1 MDAETEIF
9 MNNNTDDD
17 RDFNSIREFY
27 RDAVVFVTGGTG
39 FLGKVLIEK
48 LLFSCDD
55 IRAIYV
61 LLRSNRGLSS
71 EQRFKEFIKNPV
83 FDRVRARDP
92 LALDKMT
99 CIAGDINDA
108 SFGLDDS
115 NMTKVVENVTMVFH
129 VAATV
134 KFNESLRDAAC
145 LNTLG
150 TQRMMDLCCKM
161 KKLKS
166 VVHVST
172 AYSNPG
178 LKYVGETVYA
188 TKGPLDKDTFI
199 KCIKVLPKEIV
210 DSFADRLQG
219 THPNTYTLTKSMAE
233 EVVAEYT
240 NKIPVCIVRPSIVT
254 GSIKEPFPGWV
265 DNVYGITGIMMEI
278 GRGTISSIMCDQK
291 CIMDLIPVD
300 IVSNT
305 LITAAWANVCNY
317 KKSSITVYNCTS
329 GQINP
334 VIWYDYGRITEK
346 WACRNPT
353 KYVMLY
359 PGFSYRTNRLVH
371 KIVELFLHFL
381 PAYIF
386 DLILRAQGSKPL
398 MMKIAKRFQAAANT
412 GEFFAMHEWIFDN
425 GNFRQLMRTV
435 KEAKDGQEFNCDM
448 TNMDWDSYVESYML
462 GIRQFVLK
470 DGLESM
476 KKARKKLNRLYWL
489 KRFFQFGLVYLV
501 YNFILKP
508 ILYRI

>member
-108 SFGLDDS
+108 SFGLDDA

-150 TQRMMDLCCKM
+150 TQRMMDLCCKI

-199 KCIKVLPKEIV
+199 KCIKVLPKEI
-210 DSFADRLQG
+210 
-219 THPNTYTLTKSMAE
+219 
-233 EVVAEYT
+233 YT